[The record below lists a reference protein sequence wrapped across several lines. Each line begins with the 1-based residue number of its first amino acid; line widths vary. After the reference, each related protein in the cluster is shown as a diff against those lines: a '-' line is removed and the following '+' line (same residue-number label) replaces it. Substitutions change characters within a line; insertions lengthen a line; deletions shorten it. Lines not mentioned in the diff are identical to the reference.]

1 MRYVSPKCAR
11 IELTTEEYEKLDN
24 ARKLLE
30 EMRKK
35 FLDDGISST
44 EEFVVYDECTDIEST
59 VVTLSDL
66 TRASDFL
73 HDIV

>member
-1 MRYVSPKCAR
+1 MRYVAPKSAR
-11 IELTTEEYEKLDN
+11 IELNTEEYEILDN

-35 FLDDGISST
+35 LLDYGFSST
-44 EEFVVYDECTDIEST
+44 DEFVVYDECTDIDST

-66 TRASDFL
+66 TQVSDFL
-73 HDIV
+73 HNIV